1 MVNNTNLIQKAP
13 IPLIGLIAGF
23 AAVTADYAVYFF
35 ENIRIRM

>member
-1 MVNNTNLIQKAP
+1 MVNNANLILKAP
-13 IPLIGLIAGF
+13 IPFIGVIGGF